1 MNLPNKIYITKCFDL
16 IKKKINHFH
25 RSMILGELEER
36 DQPPVAIYGK
46 MLAVIMRI
54 VLSSEQVNI
63 EQYKSYCLK
72 LYLHLL
78 TGFQRAGADSSWLSI
93 TPTLHKLLAHSWE
106 VIQLNDGEGL
116 KRLDESGLEG
126 CNKILRVIRTKHAR
140 KISQKACN
148 IDCFARM
155 WVGSDPILQTERMAA
170 LPFCR
175 HCQVSGHGT
184 RYCSNTKQQQGPINE
199 EDALV
204 ASLLI
209 SDV

>member
-1 MNLPNKIYITKCFDL
+1 M
-16 IKKKINHFH
+16 
-25 RSMILGELEER
+25 LG
-36 DQPPVAIYGK
+36 
-46 MLAVIMRI
+46 
-54 VLSSEQVNI
+54 
-63 EQYKSYCLK
+63 
-72 LYLHLL
+72 LHLL

-155 WVGSDPILQTERMAA
+155 WVGSE
-170 LPFCR
+170 
-175 HCQVSGHGT
+175 VSGHGT
-184 RYCSNTKQQQGPINE
+184 RYCSNSKQQGPINE